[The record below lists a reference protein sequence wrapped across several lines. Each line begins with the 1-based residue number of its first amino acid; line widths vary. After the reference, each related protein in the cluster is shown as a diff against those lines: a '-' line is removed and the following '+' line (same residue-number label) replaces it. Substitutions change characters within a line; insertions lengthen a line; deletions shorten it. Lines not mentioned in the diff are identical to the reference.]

1 MVRVR
6 GDLLPFRRRVEL
18 RPRLL
23 VSEMDGEHAALE
35 ELEAVVVSE
44 VLRLCL
50 PAETHR
56 ERHGGQFFMTR

>member
-6 GDLLPFRRRVEL
+6 GDLLPFRGRVEL

-23 VSEMDGEHAALE
+23 VAEMDGEYAAVE
-35 ELEAVVVSE
+35 ELETVVVSE
-44 VLRLCL
+44 VLRLRL
-50 PAETHR
+50 PAETHF